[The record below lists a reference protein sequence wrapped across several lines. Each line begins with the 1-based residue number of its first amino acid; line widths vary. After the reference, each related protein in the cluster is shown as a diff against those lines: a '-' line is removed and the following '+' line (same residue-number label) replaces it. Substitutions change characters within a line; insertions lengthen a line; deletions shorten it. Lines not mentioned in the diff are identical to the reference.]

1 MVEKKRGIIYVI
13 SDSLGETGELVAKAG
28 QIQFNS
34 SISEIKRYPFI
45 LDTDQIDEII
55 DEARHYNSIIMY
67 TLVIPEMKEYMRN
80 VAKKYNIVAVDVLGP
95 VISALSELTQREP
108 LYEAGLNR
116 RLDADYFKKVEAIEF
131 AVKYDDGKDARG
143 IKKAEVILLGIS
155 RTSKTPL
162 SMYLANKNIRVANI
176 PIVPEVMPPKELFD
190 IPNNRIIAL
199 TNDPDKLNSIR
210 QVRLKALGL
219 DYTANYASM
228 ERILDEIDF
237 AEKLY
242 NKLKCPV
249 INVSDKA
256 IEETASIILSIIRKE
271 DSFWVKSMY
280 ICLKKEMQQW
290 SLF

>member
-28 QIQFNS
+28 KIQFNS
-34 SISEIKRYPFI
+34 SISEIKRYPFV
-45 LDTDQIDEII
+45 LDNDQIDEIVE
-55 DEARHYNSIIMY
+55 EARHHNSIIIY
-67 TLVIPEMKEYMRN
+67 TLVIPEMKEYMRK
-80 VAKKYNIVAVDVLGP
+80 VAEKYQIKAIDILGP
-95 VISALSELTQREP
+95 VISALQDLTNREP

-143 IKKAEVILLGIS
+143 VKKADVVLLGVS

-176 PIVPEVMPPKELFD
+176 PIVPEVEPPKELFE
-190 IPNNRIIAL
+190 ISNRKIIAL
-199 TNDPDKLNSIR
+199 TNDPEKLNSIR
-210 QVRLKALGL
+210 QERLKALGL

-228 ERILDEIDF
+228 ERILSEIDY

-242 NKLKCPV
+242 KKLKCPI

-271 DSFWVKSMY
+271 D
-280 ICLKKEMQQW
+280 
-290 SLF
+290 

>member
-1 MVEKKRGIIYVI
+1 MVKGKRGVIYVV

-28 QIQFNS
+28 KIQFNS
-34 SISEIKRYPFI
+34 SISEIKRFPFV
-45 LDTDQIDEII
+45 LEKEQISEIVE
-55 DEARHYNSIIMY
+55 EASQYNAIIVY
-67 TLVIPEMKEYMRN
+67 TLVVPEMKEHMLN
-80 VAKKYNIVAVDVLGP
+80 VASKYNIKAVDVLGS
-95 VISALSELTQREP
+95 VIDALKELTQREP

-143 IKKAEVILLGIS
+143 VKKADVVLLGVS

-162 SMYLANKNIRVANI
+162 SMYLAHKNIRVANI
-176 PIVPEVMPPKELFD
+176 PIVPEVEPPKEIFE

-210 QVRLKALGL
+210 QERLKALGL

-228 ERILDEIDF
+228 ERILGELDY
-237 AEKLY
+237 AEKIY
-242 NKLKCPV
+242 NKLRCPV

-256 IEETASIILSIIRKE
+256 IEETASIILSIIRKG
-271 DSFWVKSMY
+271 D
-280 ICLKKEMQQW
+280 
-290 SLF
+290 